1 MTDHGDLQ
9 RCLGAYVLGA
19 LEPADRAELDAHLT
33 DCAACREELAS
44 YAGLPALLSRVS
56 LQEADDGP
64 PSPPPALLPRLLGA
78 VERERD
84 RDARRL
90 HRWQAGTATLA
101 TAAAAAV
108 LLPLVGPG
116 LTDQAPSP
124 RPLVAAQNV
133 TATGKLTLEP
143 RPWGTAVHLRLRDL
157 PPAASYTAWV
167 VDDAGARTAVA
178 TWGSTRD
185 GSAEVTGATALPPGR
200 LRSLTISTD
209 AGRLLLRRP
218 T

>member
-9 RCLGAYVLGA
+9 RSLGAYVLGA
-19 LEPADRAELDAHLT
+19 LEPADRAEVDAHLS

-64 PSPPPALLPRLLGA
+64 PLPSPTLLPRVLGA
-78 VERERD
+78 VERERG

-90 HRWQAGTATLA
+90 HRWQTGTATLA
-101 TAAAAAV
+101 AAAAAAV
-108 LLPLVGPG
+108 LLLVVGPG
-116 LTDQAPSP
+116 LPNRAPAG

-133 TATGKLTLEP
+133 SAAGMLTLEP

-167 VDDAGARTAVA
+167 TDEIGTRTAVA

-185 GSAEVTGATALPPGR
+185 GSAEVTGATPLPYGR

-209 AGRLLLRRP
+209 NGRLLLRQP